1 MTPKV
6 GVFLDLSPLFAML
19 ELAQALPVG
28 QPGLSLGLRSTANQQ
43 GKHFDME
50 QLRRQQIRARC

>member
-19 ELAQALPVG
+19 ELAQAF
-28 QPGLSLGLRSTANQQ
+28 S
-43 GKHFDME
+43 
-50 QLRRQQIRARC
+50 ARMPAC